1 VADGNHVVGEIILQA
16 KNARVQTDARTLHA
30 HNGVGYLTIY
40 IQLQLLRCRIS
51 HAQRLRPPISLKPWE
66 SAFRNVSFS
75 PHAGYAERALKLL
88 EMTRP
93 YDFCEFSNLAP
104 PFVRA
109 NAYLQMHDGYHAA
122 AEFQSIIDH
131 SGVDPTNP
139 KHALA
144 RLGLARA
151 LVQDHN
157 TILAR
162 RVYRSFLEDWRNG
175 DSDISDLRKSR
186 TEIANLH

>member
-1 VADGNHVVGEIILQA
+1 MLGHP
-16 KNARVQTDARTLHA
+16 
-30 HNGVGYLTIY
+30 
-40 IQLQLLRCRIS
+40 
-51 HAQRLRPPISLKPWE
+51 QR
-66 SAFRNVSFS
+66 AV
-75 PHAGYAERALKLL
+75 KLL

-93 YDFCEFSNLAP
+93 YDFCEFANLAP

-109 NAYLQMHDGYHAA
+109 NAYLQMHDGQHAA
-122 AEFQSIIDH
+122 AEYQSIIDH

-151 LVQDHN
+151 LVQSQN
-157 TILAR
+157 TDLAR
-162 RVYRSFLEDWRNG
+162 KEYQSFLEDWKDA
-175 DSDISDLRKSR
+175 DSDISELSNSK